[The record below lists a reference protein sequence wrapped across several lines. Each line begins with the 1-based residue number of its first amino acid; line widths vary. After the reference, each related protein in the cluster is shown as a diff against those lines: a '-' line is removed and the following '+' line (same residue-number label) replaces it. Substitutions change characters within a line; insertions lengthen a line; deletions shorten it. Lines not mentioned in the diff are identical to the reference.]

1 MGVDLLKHN
10 QEAYEKVQKAI
21 SDGKK
26 KIAISHATGTGKSY
40 LIAKLFEDYNND
52 KKLVLVPSTYICD
65 QIQKLFEKYSIQNV
79 DVILYQK
86 LIKMDDKDI
95 AAMDYDVVALDEYH
109 HDAATKVWGS
119 KVKTLIE
126 THSETIFFGT
136 SATPIKTDGVNAID
150 ELFEGNCASDL
161 PLSEGI
167 AKKIVPLPKYVGALY
182 TLDDELERLRKKV
195 ENATNTKEEKQE
207 FYKKINAMRSQIE
220 KSYGMPIILNKNIKN
235 KEGKYIV
242 FCKNKKHLSDIKETV
257 IGWFR
262 TAGCK
267 NINAYIVHSSYEN
280 KDAEYK
286 AFCDDTSHS
295 LHLLFCVDMLNEGL
309 HLKNI
314 SGVLLLRP
322 TRSGIV
328 WHQQIGRAIEANN
341 TNTPVIIDAVNNF
354 RSAGQGM
361 KLFKEIRGAVEKEK
375 KSNPNFDDSGFEDI
389 DTFFVLEQVVE
400 IQEMFKEIEGKL
412 QGDWDLYIEALKQ
425 YKDREG
431 DCDVSRSHIEILDG
445 VSIKLGGWV
454 YNMRIAKNG
463 KGTCLLTREREE
475 QLNQIEF
482 IWDHFQFI
490 FEKKVRLVAEY
501 FKENKRYPFYGSG
514 NLETENLA
522 QFLSTEKMYMRKEDY
537 PQYKRDII
545 EKYLPEF
552 SCERKRDKQFSEL
565 IEYLKL
571 YKYRYNN
578 LDIKARDVIDGYK
591 IGEKINSIKGK
602 YNKKKLSKEKI
613 RKLEEVGV
621 YLGSTKERWF
631 YEKMELAEQ
640 AVKSGVIISRTN
652 EIFKGVDL
660 YDWIRYPVKKK
671 YKKNELTKE
680 EIETIEKLTGKKLDG
695 SNTKY
700 EKNFDICRE
709 MAGRGININ
718 TQKVYKGVNIYNWIH
733 NHKNQF
739 SDEELVIINQI
750 LNISKKVSSSSTCKV
765 PIKIV
770 DILNDSY
777 KEYVSISEAGRALHN
792 EFNVVESDNKGIK
805 AISNRLTGKIKNP
818 VYKDRFR
825 FEYAN
830 DKVG

>member
-361 KLFKEIRGAVEKEK
+361 KLFKEIRGVVEKEK
-375 KSNPNFDDSGFEDI
+375 KSNSNFDDSGFEDI

-400 IQEMFKEIEGKL
+400 IQEMFKEIETELTGREWTVEEDNILKEYYFVEGSKVIDRL
-412 QGDWDLYIEALKQ
+412 SGRTKRAIMEQARRLGLRTKYSNTWTDEEIDILKQ
-425 YKDREG
+425 YYPMEG
-431 DCDVSRSHIEILDG
+431 LKVKNRLGSRTKEAILTRVIKLNIQSLDAKWTDEEIEILKIYYPEEG
-445 VSIKLGGWV
+445 TAVENRLNNRTKGAIKAKAEKLGIG
-454 YNMRIAKNG
+454 YKAMRVWTNEEIEILKKYYPEEGVRVKDRLSRAKSSIIAKATELNL
-463 KGTCLLTREREE
+463 KAPSKWTNEE
-475 QLNQIEF
+475 IE
-482 IWDHFQFI
+482 IL
-490 FEKKVRLVAEY
+490 KKY
-501 FKENKRYPFYGSG
+501 
-514 NLETENLA
+514 
-522 QFLSTEKMYMRKEDY
+522 Y
-537 PQYKRDII
+537 PQYGI
-545 EKYLPEF
+545 
-552 SCERKRDKQFSEL
+552 
-565 IEYLKL
+565 
-571 YKYRYNN
+571 
-578 LDIKARDVIDGYK
+578 DIKKLLPNRSIH
-591 IGEKINSIKGK
+591 SIKC
-602 YNKKKLSKEKI
+602 
-613 RKLEEVGV
+613 
-621 YLGSTKERWF
+621 
-631 YEKMELAEQ
+631 Q
-640 AVKSGVIISRTN
+640 AR
-652 EIFKGVDL
+652 
-660 YDWIRYPVKKK
+660 R
-671 YKKNELTKE
+671 
-680 EIETIEKLTGKKLDG
+680 
-695 SNTKY
+695 
-700 EKNFDICRE
+700 
-709 MAGRGININ
+709 
-718 TQKVYKGVNIYNWIH
+718 
-733 NHKNQF
+733 
-739 SDEELVIINQI
+739 
-750 LNISKKVSSSSTCKV
+750 LNISSLKQRGFKSIFTDEEN
-765 PIKIV
+765 KI
-770 DILNDSY
+770 I
-777 KEYVSISEAGRALHN
+777 KEYYPIEGN
-792 EFNVVESDNKGIK
+792 E
-805 AISNRLTGKIKNP
+805 
-818 VYKDRFR
+818 VYKRLENKTKIQCKNR
-825 FEYAN
+825 AAIMGVQKIEVN
-830 DKVG
+830 